1 MPNIFWDFDGVIKDS
16 LDVKAE
22 AFAALF
28 SESQNAEFVN
38 RIREHHYLHGGVSRT
53 QKIRTYLGW
62 LTEEVCEK
70 SVDLYCQKFSQLVI
84 QEVIQSDWVAGIESY
99 LRSNPYKQTFYL
111 VSATPQKELEKIV
124 TLLKLGTV
132 FRSIVGA
139 PEPKIKSI
147 KKTILDYKLNPL
159 DCLMIGDSLVDYE
172 AAIDNNISFILR
184 RHKHNADIF
193 NNYSGP
199 YIEDFLNL

>member
-28 SESQNAEFVN
+28 SESQNTEFVN
-38 RIREHHYLHGGVSRT
+38 RVREHHFLHGGVSRT

-84 QEVIQSDWVAGIESY
+84 QEVIQSDWVDGVESY
-99 LRSNPYKQTFYL
+99 LKSNPYKQTFYL
-111 VSATPQKELEKIV
+111 VSATPQKELEKIIA
-124 TLLKLGTV
+124 LLKLDTV

-139 PEPKIKSI
+139 PEPKNKSI

-172 AAIDNNISFILR
+172 AAINNNISFILR

-199 YIEDFLNL
+199 YIKDFLKL